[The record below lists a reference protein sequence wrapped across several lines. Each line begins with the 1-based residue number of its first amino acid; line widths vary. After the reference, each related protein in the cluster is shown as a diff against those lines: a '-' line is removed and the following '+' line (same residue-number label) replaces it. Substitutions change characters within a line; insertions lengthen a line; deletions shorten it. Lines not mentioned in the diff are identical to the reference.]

1 MTAIEKS
8 APAAILAASALIL
21 GTALA
26 SQYAGGLAPCELC
39 LWQRWP
45 YAAAIGLSL
54 VALTALRRPAAR
66 SAVVA
71 LCGLAF
77 AVGGAVAFYHL
88 GVEEGWFRGPA
99 GCSAAA
105 IDATTIEELK
115 RQLEA
120 APVVRCD
127 EVPWSLM
134 GISLAGFNLIAS
146 AALAAGCLF
155 VAARSWRRPA

>member
-26 SQYAGGLAPCELC
+26 SQYVGGLAPCELC

-155 VAARSWRRPA
+155 LAARSWRRPA

>member
-1 MTAIEKS
+1 MTIFEKS

-21 GTALA
+21 GTALG
-26 SQYAGGLAPCELC
+26 SQYAGGLAPCDLC
-39 LWQRWP
+39 IVQRWP

-54 VALTALRRPAAR
+54 AALTVLRRPAPR
-66 SAVVA
+66 SVA
-71 LCGLAF
+71 IGLCGLAF

-88 GVEEGWFRGPA
+88 GVEEGWFQGPA

-105 IDATTIEELK
+105 IDATTVEDLE
-115 RQLEA
+115 RQLQA
-120 APVVRCD
+120 APIVRCD

-146 AALAAGCLF
+146 AALAAGCLWL
-155 VAARSWRRPA
+155 AARSWRRPA